1 MHPRRTQASPS
12 FRASESRRGTVGARQ
27 PRSLSCLR
35 PPGQQFKRS
44 KAAFWSPSCH
54 NKIKTKIS
62 ALRLLATSSPKCAA
76 TSNRFC
82 QKQQEKQR
90 RGARAL
96 GRCRVPGPRRSG
108 ASSLGC
114 PPPPFPTP
122 LLLASL
128 SFTQLH
134 APLVLSFQCLLLSFV
149 SPLTLLSYSVL
160 LRFSCCSRPPPDTV
174 PRFPFPL
181 SQSAAGNGCGDLA
194 PGWRPAGPRSGKCGP
209 TQPVEG
215 SGLPR
220 PLADAE
226 AEARCWVQQSQCPQ
240 PSSEPQT
247 CVPMSC
253 GRSGRRP
260 WNVFGAASTSL
271 YSDEA
276 VRIFSPLSR
285 V

>member
-1 MHPRRTQASPS
+1 MPHPARNVQPPRTA
-12 FRASESRRGTVGARQ
+12 FAKNSRRNSGGAPGRQ
-27 PRSLSCLR
+27 GAAACQAPDGVAR
-35 PPGQQFKRS
+35 PPW
-44 KAAFWSPSCH
+44 AA
-54 NKIKTKIS
+54 
-62 ALRLLATSSPKCAA
+62 
-76 TSNRFC
+76 
-82 QKQQEKQR
+82 
-90 RGARAL
+90 
-96 GRCRVPGPRRSG
+96 
-108 ASSLGC
+108 
-114 PPPPFPTP
+114 PPPFPTP

-134 APLVLSFQCLLLSFV
+134 APLVLSFRCLLLSFV

-160 LRFSCCSRPPPDTV
+160 LRFPCCSRPPPDTV

-209 TQPVEG
+209 TQPVKG
-215 SGLPR
+215 SSLPR

-276 VRIFSPLSR
+276 VRIFSPLSK